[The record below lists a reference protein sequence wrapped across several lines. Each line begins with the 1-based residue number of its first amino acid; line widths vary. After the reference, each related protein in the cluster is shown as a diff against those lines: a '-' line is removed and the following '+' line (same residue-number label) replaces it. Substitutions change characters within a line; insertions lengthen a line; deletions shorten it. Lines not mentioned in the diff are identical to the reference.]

1 MIDVLPIS
9 DATHLNEVLAIRR
22 EVFGD
27 EHKVRTE
34 DEYDEYE
41 AASRHFLALVNDQ
54 PAGTARWRRT
64 SNGIKLERFAVR
76 KKFRRQG
83 VGKALLQTVL
93 DDIFSQQPEPIE
105 RIYLNANASA
115 VTLYKAFGFVTTGP
129 MFEESGVQ
137 HYKMVLPASAYPH
150 T

>member
-9 DATHLNEVLAIRR
+9 DTTHLNEALAIRR
-22 EVFGD
+22 EVFGNEQQVRTAD
-27 EHKVRTE
+27 EH
-34 DEYDEYE
+34 DEYE
-41 AASRHFLALVNDQ
+41 AISRHFLALVDTS

-76 KKFRRQG
+76 KKFRRLG
-83 VGKALLQTVL
+83 VGKALLKTIL
-93 DDIFSQQPEPIE
+93 EDIFSQQPEPIE
-105 RIYLNANASA
+105 RIYLNANVSA
-115 VTLYKAFGFVTTGP
+115 VPLYKAFGFVTTGP